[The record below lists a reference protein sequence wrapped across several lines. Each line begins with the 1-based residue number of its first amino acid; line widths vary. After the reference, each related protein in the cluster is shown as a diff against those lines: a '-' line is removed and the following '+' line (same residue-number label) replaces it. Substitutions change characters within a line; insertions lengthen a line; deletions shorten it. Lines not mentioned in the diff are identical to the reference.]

1 MTTSYPLD
9 AFSTTLSSFDSELK
23 NYQLLKLGKNG
34 FLPAK
39 VPNVEYHW
47 GLHKDEFKTD
57 DTSNQL
63 LVRTDIPYLL
73 ERGLLSIVPA
83 LDTLKKML
91 EVVKS
96 NESKTRQPVSYTE
109 SFPVREYEYVL
120 VPLRLF
126 KGTIHVRN
134 PASGDVQSFESPYQG
149 LPTFVSRAHPYCVAL
164 WCAAPILCFANSL
177 LRSDWGSN
185 TCVVLSQLAIAWYK
199 EPPFSFIA
207 GPDYE
212 DEDEDEDEGSEDR
225 SLDSD
230 SCDSEGVEPPT
241 PHKSRTNIDSHRPN
255 SSYGYLSVKKLR
267 NINSWVGSTNVV
279 DHDREQTLNSHQVTE
294 YRREPHTQAEWDPA
308 TQKLTL
314 VYPDDDDERDE
325 DETYRA
331 LSM

>member
-1 MTTSYPLD
+1 MTTTYPLG

-23 NYQLLKLGKNG
+23 NYQLLKLRRDG
-34 FLPAK
+34 FSPTK

-47 GLHKDEFKTD
+47 GLYKGEFKTD
-57 DTSNQL
+57 DPLNQIQ
-63 LVRTDIPYLL
+63 VRTDIPDML
-73 ERGLLSIVPA
+73 ERGLLSIVPV

-96 NESKTRQPVSYTE
+96 NQSKPGQPVPYTE
-109 SFPVREYEYVL
+109 SFPVQEYEYVL

-126 KGTIHVRN
+126 KDTIHVRN
-134 PASGDVQSFESPYQG
+134 PVSGDVQSFESPYQG

-164 WCAAPILCFANSL
+164 SCAASILCFASSL
-177 LRSDWGSN
+177 LRSEWGSN
-185 TCVVLSQLAIAWYK
+185 TCIVLSQLAIAWYK

-212 DEDEDEDEGSEDR
+212 DEDEDEDEDEGSEDR
-225 SLDSD
+225 YLDSE
-230 SCDSEGVEPPT
+230 SCDSEPT
-241 PHKSRTNIDSHRPN
+241 PHESRTNIDSHRPN
-255 SSYGYLSVKKLR
+255 SNYGYLSVKKLR

-279 DHDREQTLNSHQVTE
+279 DHGREQTLNSHQVTE
-294 YRREPHTQAEWDPA
+294 YRREPHTQAEWDAA

-314 VYPDDDDERDE
+314 VYPEDDEGDE

-331 LSM
+331 LSV